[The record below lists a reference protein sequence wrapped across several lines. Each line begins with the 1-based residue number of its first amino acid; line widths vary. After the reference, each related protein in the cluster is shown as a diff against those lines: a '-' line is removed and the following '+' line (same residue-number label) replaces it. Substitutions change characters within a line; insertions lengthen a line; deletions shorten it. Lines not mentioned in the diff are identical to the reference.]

1 MLTTK
6 FKYSYL
12 INLKRREDRYE
23 NFLKNFEFGKEV
35 TRFSAV
41 DAKNFDYGDPLF
53 LDNLKNGLKNI
64 NKVIKPGI
72 FACTLS
78 HYKVWETIANNENI
92 EDEDLCLIFEDDV
105 MFHENFNDIFQED
118 LSGVDLI
125 YFGGKKAEKQ
135 FIIEKSN
142 LEKYWEPSPKSKYLF
157 ERKMFDKKVAD
168 IFCTCEAYAMNKRT
182 AKIMTNR
189 YRNELILKHNDH
201 IVEDIKSLKTS
212 DIGDKIRMY
221 NYFPI
226 ICYQA
231 EEFGTD
237 IWKVGISKSQIFLK
251 NFRNLIPLPPIKT
264 LQSLITYIKGYLKY
278 KFDLQKS

>member
-35 TRFSAV
+35 TRFDAV
-41 DAKNFDYGDPLF
+41 DAKHFDYGDPLF
-53 LDNLKNGLKNI
+53 IDNFKNGLKNI

-92 EDEDLCLIFEDDV
+92 NEEDLCLIFEDDV

-118 LSGVDLI
+118 FSGVDLI
-125 YFGGKKAEKQ
+125 YFGGKKAVKEFKIDKEI
-135 FIIEKSN
+135 F
-142 LEKYWEPSPKSKYLF
+142 EKYWEPSPQSKYLF
-157 ERKMFDKKVAD
+157 ERKMFDKKLPD

-182 AKIMTNR
+182 AKIMTKR

-201 IVEDIKSLKTS
+201 IVEDIKSLKSS
-212 DIGDKIRMY
+212 DIGDKIRMF

-226 ICYQA
+226 VCFQA
-231 EEFGTD
+231 EEMGTD
-237 IWKVGISKSQIFLK
+237 IWTIGLSKKQLFLK
-251 NFRNLIPLPPIKT
+251 KLRKLIPLPPIKT
-264 LQSLITYIKGYLKY
+264 IQSYKTYFTGYLKY
-278 KFDLQKS
+278 KLGLQK